1 MFSNRSDRGHPS
13 APPYEY
19 GSTPESEIV
28 CPVSS
33 SSSHV
38 AGGSTP
44 ASAKTFV
51 LYQTVDF
58 CAVLN
63 HTP

>member
-1 MFSNRSDRGHPS
+1 VRVHPS
-13 APPYEY
+13 APPIEY

-28 CPVSS
+28 CPAAT

-44 ASAKTFV
+44 ASAKTLV

-58 CAVLN
+58 CAALN

>member
-1 MFSNRSDRGHPS
+1 MFSNRSDMGQPTS
-13 APPYEY
+13 TPTEY
-19 GSTPESEIV
+19 GGTPESEIV
-28 CPVSS
+28 CAVDT

-44 ASAKTFV
+44 ASSKTWV

-58 CAVLN
+58 
-63 HTP
+63 